1 MTKQEQ
7 IDMLVKAIV
16 HTVEYLGNDVLP
28 AKGGWS
34 WFDAL
39 CEVAPDE
46 AARFVVNPIHFP
58 TSPDS
63 GSES

>member
-7 IDMLVKAIV
+7 IDLLVRAIV

-34 WFDAL
+34 WFNAL
-39 CEVAPDE
+39 REVAPDE
-46 AARFVVNPIHFP
+46 AARFVANPIRFP
-58 TSPDS
+58 SSPNS
-63 GSES
+63 GEGE